1 MKYMNIFIYI
11 FRHILAY
18 PIFIVF
24 YEFNKKFNLIQLSES
39 SKEFFL
45 ILSFIM
51 AFSQIIKFLII
62 KRNKDKIYDDELAKF
77 IQFERENRE
86 K

>member
-1 MKYMNIFIYI
+1 
-11 FRHILAY
+11 
-18 PIFIVF
+18 
-24 YEFNKKFNLIQLSES
+24 
-39 SKEFFL
+39 
-45 ILSFIM
+45 M